1 GPPRARRLRSR
12 RLSANFPLVPVENPG
27 RALIAALTVSLTVTV
42 AAPSARAE
50 IFGNTYR
57 SADFGVEITVPRGFE
72 LSEQRAYPGLLAR
85 AFEHTTSAR
94 LSLVAQRVLADETA
108 RAYADRNVRSLRK
121 LGYKVNGTTTG
132 ASGATI
138 VDAVSPDGKHAIRQ
152 AYVVQDPLAY

>member
-1 GPPRARRLRSR
+1 MYSIQWKASTRNYGESLTFYLPVCSGIARDASGRPRGDRRAPRAPPHGPPRGRRLRSR

-72 LSEQRAYPGLLAR
+72 LSEQRAYPGL
-85 AFEHTTSAR
+85 
-94 LSLVAQRVLADETA
+94 
-108 RAYADRNVRSLRK
+108 
-121 LGYKVNGTTTG
+121 
-132 ASGATI
+132 
-138 VDAVSPDGKHAIRQ
+138 
-152 AYVVQDPLAY
+152 